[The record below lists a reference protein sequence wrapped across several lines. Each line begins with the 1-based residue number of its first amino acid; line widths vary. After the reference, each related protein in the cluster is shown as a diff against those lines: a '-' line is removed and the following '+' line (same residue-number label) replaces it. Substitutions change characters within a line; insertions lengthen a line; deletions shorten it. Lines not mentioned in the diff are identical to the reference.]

1 MDDLYWVNGCLR
13 AGSLGNP
20 PASRHE
26 GRKMKEKLIRVAVYG
41 TLMTGERNEHWGADA
56 RRRVPC
62 TIRGVLYDTGWGFPA
77 FVPDEHGRDVVAELL
92 DVTPETLA
100 RLDVLEGYPELYVR
114 ETVAATLADGSVVE
128 AMVYVMRKLPEGAR
142 IVGRNRDKKD

>member
-1 MDDLYWVNGCLR
+1 MNDLYWSTGCLR

-20 PASRHE
+20 SARRPK

-62 TIRGVLYDTGWGFPA
+62 TIRGVLYDTGWGYPA
-77 FVPDEHGRDVVAELL
+77 FVPDEHGRDVAAELL
-92 DVTPETLA
+92 DVTPDPIARPIPSADETA
-100 RLDVLEGYPELYVR
+100 GF
-114 ETVAATLADGSVVE
+114 VA
-128 AMVYVMRKLPEGAR
+128 
-142 IVGRNRDKKD
+142 GRWVKPA